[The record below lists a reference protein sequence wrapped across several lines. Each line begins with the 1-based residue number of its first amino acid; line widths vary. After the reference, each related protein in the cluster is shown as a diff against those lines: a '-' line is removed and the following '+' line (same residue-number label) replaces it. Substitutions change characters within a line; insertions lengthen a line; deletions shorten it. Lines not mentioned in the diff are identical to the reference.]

1 MGYVCFISLQSVLR
15 ADHRR
20 MDGWSMGLL
29 GGLECDYLHN
39 GNPAVQNMKQLTNFK
54 SKTAA
59 L

>member
-1 MGYVCFISLQSVLR
+1 
-15 ADHRR
+15 